1 MNVPAPLPVVP
12 VHRAAMDDRPF
23 WAGGASR
30 DAFRVQKQHDFWVAC
45 LDGALSEVHRLVNQ
59 EGVDAS
65 AQVGP

>member
-1 MNVPAPLPVVP
+1 
-12 VHRAAMDDRPF
+12 MDDRPF
-23 WAGGASR
+23 WAGVASR